1 MKTKTPRPMGLAV
14 LDVDGTKVGDIVDFY
29 FDVRTNEPQWLVV
42 EVGPIGSKAV
52 LVPLDDVARTQEGLK
67 TPYPKAMI
75 LEAPHIEGASI
86 DMRTE
91 TDLYGFYHLR
101 RRLPQRDPNAAGLVQ
116 ERRRTGDARL
126 RSWKAWKAA

>member
-1 MKTKTPRPMGLAV
+1 MGLAV

-42 EVGPIGSKAV
+42 EIGPIGSKAV
-52 LVPLDDVARTQEGLK
+52 LVPLDDVARTQEGLR

-75 LEAPHIEGASI
+75 LDAPHIEGASI
-86 DMRTE
+86 DRRTE
-91 TDLYGFYHLR
+91 TDLYGFYRLR
-101 RRLPQRDPNAAGLVQ
+101 RELSGRDPNTAAFEQ
-116 ERRRTGDARL
+116 ERKRPGDARL